1 MFEKILYPTDFS
13 DVSKKTLDYMKH
25 LKKAGGRM
33 VVLLHVID
41 ERQIQAVERFVPEH
55 TRKLEREILKH
66 AGAEMDTVE
75 NELKQSGFEVKSRI
89 EVGIPLREIL
99 RVEEEEDVSVIVIG
113 SHGKSNL
120 QEMFLGSVSE
130 KVARKC
136 KKPILIVKR

>member
-13 DVSKKTLDYMKH
+13 DASKKALDCIKQ
-25 LKKAGGRM
+25 LKSAGGQM
-33 VVLLHVID
+33 VVLLHVVD
-41 ERQIQAVERFVPEH
+41 ERHFQTIEHFVSEQ
-55 TRKLEREILKH
+55 TKKMEIEILKH
-66 AGAEMDTVE
+66 VDAEMDIVE
-75 NELKQSGFEVKSRI
+75 NELKESGFLVKARI

-99 RVEEEEDVSVIVIG
+99 HAEKEEDVSAIVIG

-130 KVARKC
+130 KVARRC